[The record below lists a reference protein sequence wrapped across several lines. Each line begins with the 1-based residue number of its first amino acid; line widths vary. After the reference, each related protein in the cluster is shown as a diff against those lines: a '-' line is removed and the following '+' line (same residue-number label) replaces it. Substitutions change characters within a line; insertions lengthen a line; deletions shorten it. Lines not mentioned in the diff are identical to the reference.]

1 LPSPGEDQV
10 AQVLIRA
17 INNVSYG
24 IAHVPVTPVNIALLG
39 RWMANEG
46 GTWANNP
53 LNTSL
58 DASSYPHQ
66 FAADGSDTGIP
77 IYPTMTVGLD
87 ATATTLLSDA
97 AYGPILQ
104 VLHSGHASCAK
115 FARVVINSPWAAGH
129 YNYDPAAFCSGIVPP
144 ARGPGRRVPRTHR

>member
-1 LPSPGEDQV
+1 V
-10 AQVLIRA
+10 AQELIRA
-17 INNVSYG
+17 IDDASYG
-24 IAHVPVTPVNIALLG
+24 TAHIPVTPGNIGLLA
-39 RWMANEG
+39 RWIANEG

-58 DASSYPHQ
+58 DAGSYPHQ
-66 FAADGSDTGIP
+66 FSSSGADTGIP

-115 FARVVINSPWAAGH
+115 FARDVIVSPWAAGH

-144 ARGPGRRVPRTHR
+144 TRSPGRRAQRPHR